1 MELTPQINNDKEV
14 ALKIRVESS
23 NMRAGETLLGGAIL
37 DTRSFRTD
45 LLVRDQQTVVLGG
58 IIQKEESETVRKIPL
73 LGDIPVLG
81 YAFKKKDKVV
91 SDVEL
96 MVFLTP
102 RITRTL
108 NDVES
113 LTENVESK
121 TPKIKAWR
129 ESNERM

>member
-1 MELTPQINNDKEV
+1 
-14 ALKIRVESS
+14 
-23 NMRAGETLLGGAIL
+23 
-37 DTRSFRTD
+37 
-45 LLVRDQQTVVLGG
+45 
-58 IIQKEESETVRKIPL
+58 
-73 LGDIPVLG
+73 VLG